1 MDAYIKILC
10 FFRKR
15 VVLSLIFLFSLAYFL
30 LQFNA
35 FQLIRFVSF
44 FVCVSQLSLISLFCL
59 FQHRRFQDDGE
70 FEEIVYK
77 RDSPLI
83 WRSLKEYNLSAES
96 TCRNSE
102 QGVKLIADERG
113 FICTREDLLAT
124 GCCNIKAD
132 NTHLYHCDTCDD
144 SHCCEVF
151 ENCVS
156 CCLNPDNVSRQIKV
170 FAPCMTSAFLS
181 RGIFSQVQLLEKII
195 AQASDRQKLL
205 FSQLTDQ
212 FELCL
217 SICRR

>member
-35 FQLIRFVSF
+35 FQLIRFVKYLCYCYWTF
-44 FVCVSQLSLISLFCL
+44 TNFIFLKKK
-59 FQHRRFQDDGE
+59 QHRRFQDDGE

-77 RDSPLI
+77 RDTPLI
-83 WRSLKEYNLSAES
+83 WRSLKEYNLTETE

-113 FICTREDLLAT
+113 FICAREDLLVT

-132 NTHLYHCDTCDD
+132 NTHLYYCKSCDEETQ
-144 SHCCEVF
+144 CCEVF
-151 ENCVS
+151 EDCVS
-156 CCLNPDNVSRQIKV
+156 CCLNPDNVSRC
-170 FAPCMTSAFLS
+170 FHLFTFCMTSASYRAYFFTPFPGANVRKS
-181 RGIFSQVQLLEKII
+181 HCTSQRSSK
-195 AQASDRQKLL
+195 ASILAVN
-205 FSQLTDQ
+205 
-212 FELCL
+212 
-217 SICRR
+217 